1 MKSPIENLPFIP
13 RLVLG
18 LVLFS
23 FGIVSLWFPSMSKWL
38 DFTSGFTGGFALSLG
53 FIMLLSLLP
62 EAKEKMKRN

>member
-18 LVLFS
+18 LVLFVY
-23 FGIVSLWFPSMSKWL
+23 GIISLWLPSISKWF
-38 DFTSGFTGGFALSLG
+38 DFASGFALSFG
-53 FIMLLSLLP
+53 FIMLLTLLP